1 MKDYGA
7 SLDLLA
13 KDGRTALQVARDQ
26 KQKSTEQKLQQ
37 LAKDAKQ
44 KPEPQSEPSPIK
56 KAKLSEATEEKS
68 DVFGVWP
75 TPMTGMMSEANA
87 AAIQVRPPQGRF
99 LAVPWLCFARV
110 RVRQMVVARLLAL
123 LSPVRALR
131 ITHTHA
137 EYDVAR

>member
-1 MKDYGA
+1 M
-7 SLDLLA
+7 LA

-37 LAKDAKQ
+37 LANDAKR
-44 KPEPQSEPSPIK
+44 KPEPPSEPSSSK
-56 KAKLSEATEEKS
+56 KAKLGEATEEKS

-87 AAIQVRPPQGRF
+87 ATLQVHPAQGRF
-99 LAVPWLCFARV
+99 LAVPRLCFARV
-110 RVRQMVVARLLAL
+110 RVRQTVVARLLAL
-123 LSPVRALR
+123 LSPMRAPR